1 MGRLPDQ
8 AVVDGEIVALD
19 AQGSGTGVAPSDARP
34 PGAVGRPSP
43 RAECAPRGH
52 SGAAAGRRVPRLEV
66 GSAPP
71 RHLFRAVLRCKC
83 GRSVV

>member
-19 AQGSGTGVAPSDARP
+19 AQGSGTGVGPSDARS
-34 PGAVGRPSP
+34 PGAVGRPFP

-66 GSAPP
+66 GSAPRGTP
-71 RHLFRAVLRCKC
+71 SARYFRCKC